1 MLDAVYYLCYT
12 KSYFSAYQ
20 QNSVQKGLDGFR
32 VEGIFDRNDT
42 TETISC
48 KWKQGKKEVF
58 QNQVEYDKLTD
69 HIGRYAAVMVAPDD
83 IELIN
88 EGSELRRKWIDS
100 ILSQTDKEYLER
112 LMRYQRVLQQRNA
125 WLKMQNNVM
134 PANSAELDYY
144 DARLAEDGTYI
155 HGLRRVFTTAFLPLL
170 NDYYHKLSGGR
181 EVIDMQYES
190 DLDQKSLQH
199 WLKDSLQNDL
209 RMQRTLKGIHKDDWN
224 FLLQENILKQYAS
237 QGQKKSFLFALKLAQ
252 YTYLSK
258 ELGYLPILLLDDVF
272 EKLDQQRI
280 EALLTIIRAA
290 DFGQVIITDTH
301 AERVRKAFDGAGA
314 IGYIELVN

>member
-1 MLDAVYYLCYT
+1 M
-12 KSYFSAYQ
+12 
-20 QNSVQKGLDGFR
+20 QKGLDGFR
-32 VEGIFDRNDT
+32 VEGVFDHNGNN
-42 TETISC
+42 ETISC
-48 KWKQGKKEVF
+48 KWKQGKKEIF

-88 EGSELRRKWIDS
+88 EGSELRRKWVDS
-100 ILSQTDKEYLER
+100 ILGQTDREYLER

-125 WLKMQNNVM
+125 WLKMQNNIA
-134 PANSAELDYY
+134 PTNSAELDYY

-181 EVIDMQYES
+181 ELIDMQYAS
-190 DLDQKSLQH
+190 DLDQKNLH
-199 WLKDSLQNDL
+199 DWLKASLQNDL
-209 RMQRTLKGIHKDDWN
+209 RMQRTTKGIHKDDCAFMLN
-224 FLLQENILKQYAS
+224 DNVLKQFAS

-258 ELGYLPILLLDDVF
+258 QLGYLPMLLLDDVF

-280 EALLTIIRAA
+280 EALLGIIRAE

-301 AERVRKAFDGAGA
+301 AERVAKAFDGDEE
-314 IGYIELVN
+314 IGFIHLAD